1 MNDIFNRVELLAG
14 REGLERLRQARVI
27 IFGLGGVGSWAA
39 ESLARTA
46 IGHITLVDADDVAPT
61 NINRQLPALDSRA
74 AESRHHR
81 APDSRHQSAM
91 RSRGTPRALYRRN
104 G

>member
-61 NINRQLPALDSRA
+61 NINRRRCSLQSDSRKSTS
-74 AESRHHR
+74 SR
-81 APDSRHQSAM
+81 A
-91 RSRGTPRALYRRN
+91 G
-104 G
+104 